1 MVRPTLSCDVQ
12 FLEQEFAC
20 RYCYGAVVFY
30 VSTTNEAGET
40 SKFTAEEMDE
50 WDPLWKEKNATF
62 EEYVDLQPALK
73 FLKNLK
79 FFLCDGNHRRLAWM
93 NVISR
98 MYSTNPKWHYV
109 VDCILLD
116 TKGKIEIVMQV
127 MHDINK
133 WVH

>member
-12 FLEQEFAC
+12 FPEQEFVCGYRDGVA
-20 RYCYGAVVFY
+20 VFY
-30 VSTTNEAGET
+30 RSITNEAGKT
-40 SKFTAEEMDE
+40 SEIMGKEMEE

-62 EEYVDLQPALK
+62 EEYVDLQLGLK

-79 FFLCDGNHRRLAWM
+79 FFMCDGNHRCSTWM

-133 WVH
+133 